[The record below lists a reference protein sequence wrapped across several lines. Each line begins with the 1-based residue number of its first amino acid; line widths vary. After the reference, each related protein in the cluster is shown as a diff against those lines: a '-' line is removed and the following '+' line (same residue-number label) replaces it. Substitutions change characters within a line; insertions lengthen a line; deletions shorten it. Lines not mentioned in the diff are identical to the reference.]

1 MKDLQIKIGLTGP
14 FRDKLL
20 AVMRQIRPAMAGGL
34 KEILIEAAKRTTK
47 RASGDVLKVR
57 TGHLRR
63 TIGPPRVIET
73 ATGATG
79 ELSVTAKYAPY
90 LEYGTRPYR
99 ITPRRGQALRF
110 VDRFG
115 KVRFA
120 KSVQHPGLRPRPFFG
135 PSWDEA
141 VQGPPSARE
150 RLSQIIQRT
159 FNEA

>member
-1 MKDLQIKIGLTGP
+1 MNALNIKIGVTGP
-14 FRDKLL
+14 FLQKLQ
-20 AVMRQIRPAMAGGL
+20 AVMQQIRPAMVGGL
-34 KEILIEAAKRTTK
+34 KTLLLDAAARTTK

-63 TIGPPRVIET
+63 TIGPPHVQET

-79 ELSVTAKYAPY
+79 ELSVRAKYAPF

-99 ITPRRGQALRF
+99 IRPRRAKALRF
-110 VDRFG
+110 INRFG
-115 KVRFA
+115 KVQFA
-120 KSVQHPGLRPRPFFG
+120 GAVNHPGLRPRPFFK

-141 VQGPPSARE
+141 VQGPPSAKE
-150 RLSQIIQRT
+150 RLSTIIQRT